1 MSASKTGIKVIIV
14 GAGFGGLT
22 AAIECH
28 RQGHDVEIYE
38 SFPELKVL
46 GDIISFGG
54 NAGRIFHRW
63 SDGEVVARLRP
74 MCINIQNYGFRI
86 HKWDTGEVVY
96 HQKRP
101 PPNPEA
107 PVLNGH
113 RGELHEIIFNYA
125 RDELGIPI
133 HLGQRVSEY
142 FENEENAG
150 IVLKSGEKVFGDVVI
165 GADGVRSKARELV
178 LGYVDKPKSSGYAIW
193 RAWFSNKDMIQDP
206 RTKEFCE
213 NGDTF
218 NGWIGQDVHFLFS
231 TLKGGKDCCWVLTH
245 KDDHDIDESWSFPGK
260 IEEVLELLKDW
271 DPTCRAIVEKTPSVV
286 DWKLV
291 YRDPLPTW
299 ISQKGR
305 IALLGDAAHPFLPT
319 SAQGATQAM
328 EDGVTIA
335 VCLKRAGKGN
345 IPGALKAHQN
355 LRYERVRAVQK
366 TGESTRDLWHKTDWE
381 KAKKDPSSIGFPRE
395 DWIHGFDAEQ
405 YAEENFETALGD
417 VATQQD
423 PERNVLGQE
432 QPVVTKIALLAPATS
447 GRQTCIVDL
456 QSIPGSNR
464 GEMKCKWIQSTTC
477 LSLVNDVSLVPV
489 QAMLSSF
496 LFSLALFAFWLRSSV
511 VSVLF
516 SLISERSPRRPT
528 LIIPIFGFRAISSVL
543 AHDFAHCVPSI
554 TLPLGDANAHL
565 LGLNLFIV
573 VSGLPGQ

>member
-1 MSASKTGIKVIIV
+1 MAAHKSGIKVIIV

-54 NAGRIFHRW
+54 NAGRIFNRW
-63 SDGEVVARLRP
+63 SDGEIVARLRP
-74 MCINIQNYGFRI
+74 LCIDIQEYGFRI

-142 FENEENAG
+142 FEDNTQAG
-150 IVLKSGEKVFGDVVI
+150 IILKTGEKITGDVVI

-178 LGYVDKPKSSGYAIW
+178 LGYVDKPKSSGYAVW

-299 ISQKGR
+299 ISNKGR

-328 EDGVTIA
+328 EDGVTVA
-335 VCLKRAGKGN
+335 VCLKRAGKSN
-345 IPGALKAHQN
+345 IPGALKAHQS
-355 LRYERVRAVQK
+355 LRYERVKAVQK
-366 TGESTRDLWHKTDWE
+366 TGESTRDLWHKTDWG
-381 KAKKDPSSIGFPRE
+381 KVKDNPSSIGFPRE
-395 DWIHGFDAEQ
+395 DWIHQFDAER
-405 YAEENFETALGD
+405 YAEENFESALKTLWHEVKD
-417 VATQQD
+417 
-423 PERNVLGQE
+423 NVLVDG
-432 QPVVTKIALLAPATS
+432 APTMAQVA
-447 GRQTCIVDL
+447 G
-456 QSIPGSNR
+456 
-464 GEMKCKWIQSTTC
+464 
-477 LSLVNDVSLVPV
+477 
-489 QAMLSSF
+489 
-496 LFSLALFAFWLRSSV
+496 
-511 VSVLF
+511 
-516 SLISERSPRRPT
+516 
-528 LIIPIFGFRAISSVL
+528 
-543 AHDFAHCVPSI
+543 
-554 TLPLGDANAHL
+554 
-565 LGLNLFIV
+565 
-573 VSGLPGQ
+573 